1 MAAGPAGSDA
11 SKALAAA
18 ARRHIAGD
26 LHSAERVYRRVLA
39 EIPDDPVALFALGG
53 LLHQKGREHYD
64 EALGLIERSLALDPT
79 NPKSQYGYGALL
91 MALDHAEEAVAAY
104 RRAIELGPLYAAS
117 YNGIGVPLIDLGR
130 TDELV
135 ALYDQALNKY
145 PDLELEHTGRF
156 RNYQSDAIGRG
167 IPPIL
172 FATMPKSGSIYI
184 ANRLVNAFA
193 APFCR
198 ISLNLFPV
206 DPIIPSWLA
215 AFALGGAVCQ
225 EHLDASPRNL
235 ELLQR
240 HGVTRLIVHVRD
252 PRQATL
258 SWTHHVETLT
268 EDAAFLRRRLA
279 PSLPA
284 DYDGLSFSRKLDWQ
298 IGRHLPLL
306 MEWLTPWVAMVDDAA
321 QGLAVL
327 FTRYE
332 AFRRSEDDFFAE
344 LRRFYGIENADF
356 AANPADLTSERFH
369 FRKGRT
375 DEWREVF
382 SEAQRDAA
390 WTRMPSR
397 LNERFG
403 WLR

>member
-1 MAAGPAGSDA
+1 MAAGPTGSDTSA
-11 SKALAAA
+11 ALAAA

-39 EIPDDPVALFALGG
+39 ETPDDPVALFALGG

-64 EALGLIERSLALDPT
+64 EARGLIERSLALDPT
-79 NPKSQYGYGALL
+79 NPKSQYGYGVLL
-91 MALDHAEEAVAAY
+91 MALDHAEEAIAAY
-104 RRAIELGPLYAAS
+104 RRAIEFEPLSATS
-117 YNGIGVPLIDLGR
+117 YNRIGVPLIDLGQ

-135 ALYDQALNKY
+135 ALYDQALNNY
-145 PDLELEHTGRF
+145 PDLEIERTKRF
-156 RNYQSDAIGRG
+156 REFQSDAIGRG

-184 ANRLVNAFA
+184 ANRLVNAFT

-198 ISLNLFPV
+198 ISLSLFPV
-206 DPIIPSWLA
+206 DPIVPSWLA

-225 EHLDASPRNL
+225 EHLNAGPRNL

-268 EDAAFLRRRLA
+268 DDAAYLRRRLT
-279 PSLPA
+279 PPLPA
-284 DYDGLSFSRKLDWQ
+284 DYDGLNFSRKLDWQ
-298 IGRHLPLL
+298 IGHHLPLL
-306 MEWLTPWVAMVDDAA
+306 MEWLTPWVDMADDAA
-321 QGLAVL
+321 RGLAVL
-327 FTRYE
+327 FTHYE
-332 AFRRSEDDFFAE
+332 VFRRSEDDFFAE
-344 LRRFYGIENADF
+344 LRRFYGVENADF

-382 SEAQRDAA
+382 SEAQRNAA

-403 WLR
+403 WAR